1 MSNIFLSSVQDST
14 PSQNDSL
21 NDIND
26 LTRIAYTNQNN
37 NIPLKNN
44 SIEERFDSEVY
55 LSHKES
61 FETNNSRINNLN
73 EEIREL
79 KNKLKE
85 VYEKDKEIYK
95 LQCEVKQFSSQV
107 KDIEPLH
114 NEIIRLKDENKELRD
129 NLDRKQIEYMKINS
143 IETENNLL
151 RKKLLELNDLDNSDE
166 IKSLDNKNLEETI
179 QIDVPKLKEVL
190 YNRLKIYHEKHI
202 DELIH
207 SYELKNKSEIN
218 KSTMEKLLIEAI
230 HI

>member
-14 PSQNDSL
+14 SSQNNSL

-44 SIEERFDSEVY
+44 SIEERFNSEVY
-55 LSHKES
+55 LSNKES

-95 LQCEVKQFSSQV
+95 LQCEVKQFSSQI
-107 KDIEPLH
+107 KDIESLH
-114 NEIIRLKDENKELRD
+114 NEIIQLKNENKELRD

-143 IETENNLL
+143 LEIENNLL
-151 RKKLLELNDLDNSDE
+151 KKKLLELNDLDNSDE
-166 IKSLDNKNLEETI
+166 IKSLDNKNAEETI

-190 YNRLKIYHEKHI
+190 YHRLKTYHEKHI